1 MGEQLTHFRVAGHFH
16 AAHFSHELGLL
27 PAIKQLGADAQLLG
41 SRLGAAVS
49 EAKRSASALKA
60 SSCLRRL
67 SGLVLRLFVL
77 MTQEIYVLLL
87 CA

>member
-1 MGEQLTHFRVAGHFH
+1 MPYRVGPNCW
-16 AAHFSHELGLL
+16 AAAWVL
-27 PAIKQLGADAQLLG
+27 
-41 SRLGAAVS
+41 RLS

-60 SSCLRRL
+60 SSYLRRL
-67 SGLVLRLFVL
+67 SGVVLLLFVL